1 MITLVVV
8 SLIPFI
14 YTIYLSLHHMK
25 YAQVGA
31 FSGLAN
37 YKTLLTDVSF
47 WHSVWISTV
56 FILIAVPIEFALGLS
71 GALLLRQRI
80 RLKKILIPLLFIPTI
95 MAPIIVALLWK
106 IMLASSWGLLSWNVL
121 ERFNLITGISVF
133 GSRSLALYGLIIVD
147 IWEWTPFMML
157 AFYAGLQS
165 LPQNP
170 YWAAAV
176 DGATISQIFFRLT
189 MPMMTPL
196 IAVIGLLRLIDAFKV
211 FDTIFII
218 TSGGPGTAT
227 EVVSLFI
234 YKKVFT
240 FWELGSASAA
250 AVVIWILFFIFCSVF
265 YQVARKKLKAF

>member
-1 MITLVVV
+1 
-8 SLIPFI
+8 
-14 YTIYLSLHHMK
+14 MK

-176 DGATISQIFFRLT
+176 DGARTSQIFFRLT